1 MTKNYYKLRHLIPN
15 CDKKLL
21 QITAILLQIAAKNFF
36 IKNLLQIAAAQI
48 YPNYWGILQIAL
60 IFITNYAAFAIFT
73 IYVKNYYK
81 LQQVMVSQKPIL
93 CMGKGEDDP
102 L

>member
-21 QITAILLQIAAKNFF
+21 QITAILLQIAAKNF
-36 IKNLLQIAAAQI
+36 KIAAAQI

>member
-1 MTKNYYKLRHLIPN
+1 MTKNYYSN
-15 CDKKLL
+15 FVTDCGKKLY
-21 QITAILLQIAAKNFF
+21 NF